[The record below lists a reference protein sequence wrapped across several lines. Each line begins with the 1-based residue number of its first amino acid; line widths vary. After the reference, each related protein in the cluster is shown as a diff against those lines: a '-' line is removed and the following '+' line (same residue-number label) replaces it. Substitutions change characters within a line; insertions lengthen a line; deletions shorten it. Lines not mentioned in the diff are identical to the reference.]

1 METSKKRN
9 RLLFVVNADWFFLSH
24 RLPIALAAREQG
36 YEVHVAAGDSG
47 RLAELYSFGFVP
59 HSLRLDR
66 LDSGPLSLF
75 GTLIQLHRLFVE
87 VRPDIVHLVTIKP
100 VLLGGIA
107 ARIAAVPAVVAAI
120 SGLGFVFVSNGWI
133 ATFRR
138 FVVKALYRIA
148 LGHRNA
154 CFIFQNPDDR
164 ASICSLKN
172 GYSVRSRLI
181 RGSGVNLSRFVA
193 TPCQWQRPVVL
204 MAARLLADKGVREF
218 VSAAQILRNTQWP
231 QRNNVRFVLVGSPDP
246 GNPTSLTESELARWE
261 GEGVVELWGH
271 RDDMHEVLPLANIVV
286 LPSYREGLPKVL
298 IEAAACG
305 RAVITTDVPGC
316 RDAIEDGKTG
326 LLVPQKDAESLAK
339 AIRRLIDD
347 PALCSF
353 MGSNGRVLAETE
365 FDVMQVVSKHLQVY
379 SAVLEPYSERSSVSE

>member
-1 METSKKRN
+1 METSNKRN

-24 RLPIALAAREQG
+24 RLPIALAAKEQG

-47 RLAELYSFGFVP
+47 RLTELRSFGFVP

-66 LDSGPLSLF
+66 RDSGPLSLF

-120 SGLGFVFVSNGWI
+120 SGLGFVFVSNGWV
-133 ATFRR
+133 ATLRR

-154 CFIFQNPDDR
+154 CLVFQNPDDR
-164 ASICSLKN
+164 ASICSLKS
-172 GYSVRSRLI
+172 GLSVRSRLI

-193 TPCQWQRPVVL
+193 TPCRWERPVVL

-218 VSAAQILRNTQWP
+218 VLAARILRNTQWP
-231 QRNNVRFVLVGSPDP
+231 QGCNVRFVLIGSPDP
-246 GNPTSLTESELARWE
+246 GNPTGLTESELAGWE
-261 GEGVVELWGH
+261 REGIVELWGH

-305 RAVITTDVPGC
+305 RAVITTNVPGC
-316 RDAIEDGKTG
+316 RDAIEESKTG
-326 LLVPQKDAESLAK
+326 LLVPAKDSESLAH
-339 AIRRLIDD
+339 AIRRLIED
-347 PALCSF
+347 PELCTL
-353 MGSNGRVLAETE
+353 MGCNGRVLAETE
-365 FDVMQVVSKHLQVY
+365 FDVGQVVAKHLGI
-379 SAVLEPYSERSSVSE
+379 YSELLRECHRVL